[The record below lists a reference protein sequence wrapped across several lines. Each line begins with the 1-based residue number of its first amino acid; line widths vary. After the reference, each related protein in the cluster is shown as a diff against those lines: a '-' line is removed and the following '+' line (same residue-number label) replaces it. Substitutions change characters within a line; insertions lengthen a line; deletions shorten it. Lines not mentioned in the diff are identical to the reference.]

1 MKRSEEPPG
10 RKHARSP
17 QGEDVKASYHSPPL
31 TIPSHLPSP
40 LISCTPDYAY
50 GERGYPP
57 VIPANSTLIF
67 EVELLAI
74 R

>member
-1 MKRSEEPPG
+1 MQGLLREKMSKRATTP
-10 RKHARSP
+10 
-17 QGEDVKASYHSPPL
+17 SPPL